1 MRFLLSLFFLLF
13 LILPTPAR
21 ANAPLSEATET
32 CLGCHLFATPGIVAD
47 WMGSQHSKVTPKEGL
62 DKPSLARRVSADEFP
77 EELAERVVGCAECHT
92 ANPAKHA
99 DTFEHQGFSVH
110 VVVSPED
117 CAVCHPTEATQYKEN
132 IMAHAYGNLKNNP
145 LYHDLVQSI
154 NGIKV
159 FQEQGI
165 ITRPPDEETGF
176 DSCYFCHGTA
186 VEVKGLTLR
195 ETSLGEMKFPVLS
208 GWPNQGVGR
217 VNPDGSLGSCTA
229 CHVRHEFSIEVA
241 RKPYTCST
249 CHKGPDVPAFRVYEV
264 SKHGNIFSS
273 RGEKWDMGKVPWT
286 VGKDFSAPT
295 CAVCH
300 LSLLVTENDEV
311 VAHRSHRMNDRL
323 PWRIMGLIYA
333 HPHPQSPDTTGI
345 RNRTGLP
352 LPTELTGEPAAE
364 GLIDR
369 EEQEKR
375 KGRMEKIC
383 LSCHSEN
390 WVQNH
395 FHRFENTIRTTNE
408 MTLAATR
415 VLMTAWE
422 KGIAKGPAQ
431 QDSPFNEGLEKKW
444 VEQWL
449 FYANSTRFASAMA
462 GADYGVF
469 AKGRWFLSKNLQEM
483 AEQLALLLQL
493 KKKGEGGSPPEHGES
508 SPAPKKE

>member
-1 MRFLLSLFFLLF
+1 
-13 LILPTPAR
+13 
-21 ANAPLSEATET
+21 
-32 CLGCHLFATPGIVAD
+32 
-47 WMGSQHSKVTPKEGL
+47 
-62 DKPSLARRVSADEFP
+62 
-77 EELAERVVGCAECHT
+77 
-92 ANPAKHA
+92 
-99 DTFEHQGFSVH
+99 
-110 VVVSPED
+110 
-117 CAVCHPTEATQYKEN
+117 
-132 IMAHAYGNLKNNP
+132 
-145 LYHDLVQSI
+145 
-154 NGIKV
+154 
-159 FQEQGI
+159 
-165 ITRPPDEETGF
+165 
-176 DSCYFCHGTA
+176 
-186 VEVKGLTLR
+186 
-195 ETSLGEMKFPVLS
+195 
-208 GWPNQGVGR
+208 
-217 VNPDGSLGSCTA
+217 
-229 CHVRHEFSIEVA
+229 
-241 RKPYTCST
+241 
-249 CHKGPDVPAFRVYEV
+249 
-264 SKHGNIFSS
+264 
-273 RGEKWDMGKVPWT
+273 
-286 VGKDFSAPT
+286 
-295 CAVCH
+295 
-300 LSLLVTENDEV
+300 
-311 VAHRSHRMNDRL
+311 MNDRL

-345 RNRTGLP
+345 RNRAGLP

-395 FHRFENTIRTTNE
+395 FHRFENTLRTTNE